1 MALQAIYRFYAELAD
16 FRPKIWRR
24 FEVAQNVTMSRLAYV
39 LMTLYEMEARHLF
52 QFRVPEK
59 TNYEHWYIE
68 KITACTE
75 EERAREQLWINET
88 FSDNRIVLQLIDE
101 DSEALLGRE
110 LLDASMLRLRDV
122 IAHPGDRLYFDYD
135 FGDGWEVDLLLEDIR
150 QDTELSGR
158 ELPRVLQGEGYGIV
172 EDCGGPEGLEEL
184 ATAFKKKKGKHYQD
198 MREWLGVD
206 SLDLSTLDLDDM
218 NFRLKKVPR
227 IYADLYEY
235 ELEPTRRSMDILTR
249 KYKTK

>member
-1 MALQAIYRFYAELAD
+1 MASQAIYRFYAELAD

-68 KITACTE
+68 KTTAFTE